1 MNFYNRKSSSDNTSV
16 VVSNINY
23 SIVNEA
29 AVKAAKLVVNDDT
42 YFGKPEYAVSKALV
56 KIDKYPKLASIL
68 AGLAPQ
74 EQIDAFNSA
83 ISTTVEGSRVDTHK
97 RIKEATGVNAGAWQ
111 SYTIQYCQTVIDAL
125 GVDFL
130 KTASFEQCV
139 VKFQEVELTKKLGS
153 VKSTQWK
160 VGRLMKPT
168 QSGSRKVRA
177 ADSTLELGEHTG
189 RLPLVAL
196 VHKIGVDAPTPAKAV
211 VKDTTEIDAV
221 VKAIDSLS
229 DDGKAVLLNKLVASL
244 KN

>member
-1 MNFYNRKSSSDNTSV
+1 MKNPFGISSADSN
-16 VVSNINY
+16 VSNINY
-23 SIVNEA
+23 SIVNAE
-29 AVKAAKLVVNDDT
+29 AVKASKLVVNDDT
-42 YFGKPEYAVSKALV
+42 YFGKPEYGYAKLLV
-56 KIDKYPKLASIL
+56 KIDKYPKLASNL
-68 AGLAPQ
+68 AGVAPQ

-83 ISTTVEGSRVDTHK
+83 ISTTVDGSRVDTQK
-97 RIKEATGVNAGAWQ
+97 RIKVATGVNAGAWQ
-111 SYTIQYCQTVIDAL
+111 SYTIQYCQIGIDAL
-125 GVDFL
+125 GADFL
-130 KTASFEQCV
+130 GTATFEQGV
-139 VKFQEVELTKKLGS
+139 AKFIEVGLAKRLGS

-168 QSGSRKVRA
+168 QSGSRKVRG

-221 VKAIDSLS
+221 VKSIDSLS
-229 DDGKAVLLNKLVASL
+229 DADKAVLMNKFVASF

>member
-42 YFGKPEYAVSKALV
+42 YFGKPEYAVSKA
-56 KIDKYPKLASIL
+56 
-68 AGLAPQ
+68 
-74 EQIDAFNSA
+74 
-83 ISTTVEGSRVDTHK
+83 TTVEGSRVDTHK